1 MTRTATAKLGFGS
14 GWLAGWLSGCLAVAM
29 TMAMAMAMAHQRPYK
44 LSNAKRAKHSKTKI
58 TYGRALAGTSRFRML
73 TSIPD
78 PFVLLRSAS
87 AMQRGS
93 SPAIMYKAIV
103 SVLRAASTFACKALY
118 AFKVTR
124 LNI

>member
-73 TSIPD
+73 TSIPGA
-78 PFVLLRSAS
+78 FVL
-87 AMQRGS
+87 QGRGS

-103 SVLRAASTFACKALY
+103 SVLRAFSTFACKSLY